1 MIVRAH
7 VILRR
12 DGRITLTRRAPGLP
26 AGGRWQL
33 PGGHVEEG
41 ESVATAA
48 RREAREE
55 VGVEVD
61 DVRLVH
67 VHNHRIATG
76 ATRLALIFEATA
88 WRGEPHNAEPG
99 LCDAVGFYDPDGLP
113 RPMVSYIA
121 DSLAAHRR
129 GEFYSSA
136 GWPA

>member
-1 MIVRAH
+1 MVVRAH
-7 VILRR
+7 VILWRS
-12 DGRITLTRRAPGLP
+12 GRITLTRRAPGLP

-41 ESVATAA
+41 ESVAAAA

-61 DVRLVH
+61 DARLVH

-76 ATRLALIFEATA
+76 VTRLALIFEATA
-88 WRGEPHNAEPG
+88 WRGEPHNAEPEF
-99 LCDAVGFYDPDGLP
+99 CDAIGFYDPVDLP
-113 RPMVSYIA
+113 QPMVPYIA
-121 DSLAAHRR
+121 DSLAGCRR
-129 GEFYSSA
+129 GEFFSSA